1 MLNLES
7 IIVHGLPLY
16 SLSALHYIC
25 LLRDGPIL
33 SLSFHV
39 TMFPQKRLV
48 LGAMTALAE
57 LPLELHVRQTPKP
70 VEIAMQQSTLQ
81 LTALI
86 TYFLGLCAQ
95 KHDPL
100 YLRSHQ
106 YFMESCKAIGTAKEF
121 FCKYATTALNMS
133 KTFSCQVASPAREVT
148 TTCRSCETISYAARA
163 LHQSIQVPAKS
174 WSS

>member
-1 MLNLES
+1 MFNLES

-16 SLSALHYIC
+16 SLSALHYIRF
-25 LLRDGPIL
+25 LRDGPIL

-57 LPLELHVRQTPKP
+57 LPLELHVRHVNLDNSHAAKHFATHC
-70 VEIAMQQSTLQ
+70 
-81 LTALI
+81 

-95 KHDPL
+95 KYDPL